1 MLAEVQKNDGSQQMF
16 RSLGRM
22 FVLCSADEL
31 SNDLNADLTRIN
43 QEAERNTAMKTM
55 LDTKK
60 DQLTKQ
66 LNDLAP
72 NPQQWS

>member
-31 SNDLNADLTRIN
+31 SNDLTADLTRIN
-43 QEAERNTAMKTM
+43 QEAERNTSMKTM

>member
-31 SNDLNADLTRIN
+31 SNDLTADLTRIN
-43 QEAERNTAMKTM
+43 QEAERNTSMKTM

-72 NPQQWS
+72 NPQQ